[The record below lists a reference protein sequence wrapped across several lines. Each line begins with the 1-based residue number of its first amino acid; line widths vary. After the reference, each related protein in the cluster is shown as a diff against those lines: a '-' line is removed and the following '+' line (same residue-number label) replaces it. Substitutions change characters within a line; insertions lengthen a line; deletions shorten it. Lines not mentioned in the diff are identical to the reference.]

1 MDLDKIIE
9 NLNAKNKSTRLS
21 NLKKITNLIKKDLMK
36 FDAGDEVNNHVH
48 TIYSF
53 SPYSPT
59 MAAYKAFSAG
69 LRAVGIMDHDSVSGA
84 GEMIKACKI
93 INMAS
98 TVGFEVRANFD
109 KTKLAGKKINN
120 PDSENIVYIA
130 LHGIPHNKLKEVKEF
145 LKPINKERNK
155 RNLLMTES
163 LNRILEKHEI
173 EKIDFKKD
181 IYEFS
186 KAREGGSITER
197 HLLYALS
204 LKLLKKMG
212 KGEKLVE
219 FLKESLGIIIEGKV
233 RDYLI
238 DEKNPF
244 YIYDLLGA
252 LKSSFLPKIF
262 IQPDNNECISVFE
275 TVKFGNSINAIPV
288 YAYLGDIT
296 DSPTGDKKAEK
307 FEDNFLD
314 ELFLELKRIGF
325 KGITYMPP
333 RNTLKQ
339 LQRVQELCKKYEFM
353 EISGVDI
360 NTPRQSFNSPIIKE
374 ESFSHLIDSTW
385 ALIAHEKLA
394 AFDDKYGLF
403 NPDNPIIDKPL
414 QERINIYSEIGKN
427 IDNRHPEKIRNLIN
441 F

>member
-1 MDLDKIIE
+1 MDLEKIID
-9 NLNAKNKSTRLS
+9 NLNAKNKSTRLG
-21 NLKKITNLIKKDLMK
+21 NLKKIVRLINNGSIKV
-36 FDAGDEVNNHVH
+36 DASDEVNNHVH
-48 TIYSF
+48 TKYSF

-69 LRAVGIMDHDSVSGA
+69 LQAVGIMDHDSVSGA
-84 GEMIKACKI
+84 REMIEACKI

-98 TVGFEVRANFD
+98 TVGFEVRVNFD
-109 KTKLAGKKINN
+109 KTKIEGKKINN

-130 LHGIPHNKLKEVKEF
+130 LHGVPANKLKEAKEF
-145 LKPINKERNK
+145 LKPISKERNK
-155 RNLLMTES
+155 RNLLMVES
-163 LNRILEKHEI
+163 LNKILEKHKI

-181 IYEFS
+181 IYEQS
-186 KAREGGSITER
+186 MAKEGGSITER
-197 HLLYALS
+197 YLLYALS
-204 LKLLKKMG
+204 LKLIKKMG

-219 FLKESLGIIIEGKV
+219 FLKDRFEINVEGKL
-233 RDYLI
+233 RGYLI

-252 LKSSFLPKIF
+252 LKSSFLPEIF
-262 IQPDNNECISVFE
+262 IQPDNNECISVFDA
-275 TVKFGNSINAIPV
+275 VKFGNSINAIPV

-307 FEDNFLD
+307 FEDDFLD
-314 ELFLELKRIGF
+314 DLFPELKRIGF

-339 LQRVQELCKKYEFM
+339 LLRVQELCKKYEFM

-360 NTPRQSFNSPIIKE
+360 NTPRQSFNCPIIKE
-374 ESFSHLIDSTW
+374 ESFSHLIGSTW

-394 AFDDKYGLF
+394 TFNAQYGLF
-403 NPDNPIIDKPL
+403 NPDNPISGKTL
-414 QERINIYSEIGKN
+414 RERIRIYSEIGKK
-427 IDNRHPEKIRNLIN
+427 IDNRHPEKIGSLIN